1 MGAGGRDGAA
11 LRGRDSADK
20 PMSVEAFRITPPIGA
35 ARQGWDGRDAAPSRV
50 SNSTG
55 LPDYLFRNE
64 RQNQAHADGGQ
75 APFLNEAKAGF
86 VCRRMAETCLGGWR
100 FAAGDQGCLE
110 MGYVHVI
117 QFLLLAMPYSVA
129 VLVEAVVDG
138 TNGLAAAVVY
148 ASAIIILAFITR
160 ACSAWADKRA
170 DGMSVVMAGRGGFG
184 TDEDEVDFEGCA
196 HASTFTYICALPRSW
211 KRWCVHIVM
220 IGLVCFCAEA
230 CLEWDALGSLLVH
243 GDPTAEPDT
252 ARAVAYIG
260 GWIATCVTIYALAVH
275 EPTDPNIHA
284 VSCSGLSRG
293 FHLCSTLLPLL
304 LEREHTLK
312 LPHPVT
318 IALIALVATMPL
330 WWLLG
335 SLPPVDAAIGWVVE
349 QCVVHLHGC
358 SAAASP
364 VRLAV
369 AAAGA
374 WVTVAITWGA
384 AQSSTVQAL
393 AAASLLGALLSQ
405 DLLPMVR
412 IVGSGDT
419 GAVAMASADGLRV
432 AMRLVLGGV
441 PAAALLVL
449 DSVYGTDK
457 LFSSSMLQLGA
468 QILLV
473 LRILA
478 GLMTELQ
485 RPFLLSVMSNCA
497 YGKTPRVCGSLYGAL
512 MALLRVSLSVY
523 VLFALRWEQH
533 NAAGSSP
540 SLLWCIAAAR
550 ALRAAWQRPADVAVE
565 AFVAAIIID
574 RNATLDVSYPVLL
587 LLSGLAWSRIVEF
600 KDKVVFL
607 TSVLVT
613 SWSSAGQR
621 NSFKGWAHILITA
634 AYPLWIAV
642 AAAAAALSAPLLP
655 VVGSPCFLI
664 GFPRPRWHGGPTTQ
678 AWRSRTGSRSVV
690 DVTESEGTADQALY
704 KHMLPSLCEQFAAAY
719 SGGATGE
726 LRAGDQ
732 FVGRYEDCVVWVS
745 VLECGYGYH
754 VLAVQGL
761 ELRITS
767 CHNVEGLRMDDVL
780 APASVA
786 KSDVRSSSCTSWPGH
801 LLRPVCAMTVHA
813 YSNSPTVLTGII
825 DSKEN
830 LERFPAAFL
839 KALVWSFSQAGARLD
854 GDPPVLLYG
863 VGQKDKATAEVLFP
877 RSFAEHVENKKLC
890 PAVDSAQ
897 KYAGQRLG
905 ELVSTAFVLAEA
917 HRPQRPSEIYG
928 MFCSAASGKRA
939 SGCNDRGVPAAFR
952 EIIVRSYQ
960 MGFKLVYDA
969 AIYMLS
975 DLENVEEVAAVLE
988 ELENDWHIGAI
999 EDPEWNR
1006 KMLAGT
1012 PKLFTVG
1019 TDSGSVVDQGEGGGG
1034 GSETFTAR
1042 ILQARA
1048 VETLLGRLN
1057 PEAVRGLWSSMGH
1070 ELLYLTNDDD
1080 ERFSIQANP
1089 ALMRNL
1095 TMQAAPTPLG
1105 YPAFEACHVSV
1116 DSRGAVS
1123 LSSNVSPVEKLDVSA
1138 TAAETTSSTAATA
1151 TVSTAGSKNL
1161 PYNGDMQAAMRAQDR
1176 DAIRQIMA
1184 ARSDRVAS
1192 SAVASSNP
1200 ERGNDRK
1207 QSTERTFSPSRSPT
1221 IHRPTDAAETR
1232 NAVDIDDL
1240 DELDM
1245 MLGDAGAATKPSSVV
1260 PRSAG
1265 GGGGASSWMDSI
1277 LNEIDNDANRSS
1289 NPFVVPSTTPTNA
1302 NSTRSATRVVLPSP
1316 EAFQSK
1322 FGAVDG
1328 GSDDELLAQLAAS
1341 EDRLNAARASAAVGH
1356 EGAASMQRILGPR
1369 DGRPAPGGT
1378 DSGTIGDADL
1388 DELDDLLEE
1397 FL

>member
-11 LRGRDSADK
+11 LRGRDSANK
-20 PMSVEAFRITPPIGA
+20 PMSVEAFRITPPSGA
-35 ARQGWDGRDAAPSRV
+35 ARQGWGGREAAPARV
-50 SNSTG
+50 GNSDG

-64 RQNQAHADGGQ
+64 RQNQAHADGGE
-75 APFLNEAKAGF
+75 APFLNEAKATF

-117 QFLLLAMPYSVA
+117 QFMLLATPYSVA
-129 VLVEAVVDG
+129 VLVEAVVG
-138 TNGLAAAVVY
+138 GASGLVAAVVY
-148 ASAIIILAFITR
+148 ASAMIILAVITR

-184 TDEDEVDFEGCA
+184 ADEDDVDFEGCA
-196 HASTFTYICALPRSW
+196 HASTFTYICVPPRSW
-211 KRWCVHIVM
+211 KRWSVHVAT

-230 CLEWDALGSLLVH
+230 CLEWDALGSLLVA
-243 GDPTAEPDT
+243 GDPAAEPG
-252 ARAVAYIG
+252 AVRAVAYLG

-284 VSCSGLSRG
+284 ASCSGVSRG

-304 LEREHTLK
+304 LEREQALK

-318 IALIALVATMPL
+318 IGLISLAATMPL

-335 SLPPVDAAIGWVVE
+335 SLPPVDAAVGWVVE
-349 QCVVHLHGC
+349 QFVVHLHGC

-369 AAAGA
+369 AATGA

-419 GAVAMASADGLRV
+419 GSVAIASADGLRV
-432 AMRLVLGGV
+432 AARLVLGGL
-441 PAAALLVL
+441 PAVALLVL
-449 DSVYGTDK
+449 DSVYGTDMP
-457 LFSSSMLQLGA
+457 LFNASMLQLGA
-468 QILLV
+468 QILLGV
-473 LRILA
+473 RILA
-478 GLMTELQ
+478 ALMTELQ
-485 RPFLLSVMSNCA
+485 RPFLLSVMRNCA
-497 YGKTPRVCGSLYGAL
+497 YGKTPRGCGLLYGAVIG
-512 MALLRVSLSVY
+512 LLRVSLSSY

-533 NAAGSSP
+533 NATDSP
-540 SLLWCIAAAR
+540 SLMWCIAAAR
-550 ALRAAWQRPADVAVE
+550 VLRAAWQRPADVAIE
-565 AFVAAIIID
+565 AFMAAIIID
-574 RNATLDVSYPVLL
+574 LNATLDVSYPVLL

-621 NSFKGWAHILITA
+621 NSFKGWAHVLITA

-642 AAAAAALSAPLLP
+642 AATAAVLSAPLLP

-678 AWRSRTGSRSVV
+678 AWRSRMGSRSVV
-690 DVTESEGTADQALY
+690 DSTEPEGTADQALY

-786 KSDVRSSSCTSWPGH
+786 KSDARSSSCTAWPGH

-854 GDPPVLLYG
+854 GEPPVLLYG
-863 VGQKDKATAEVLFP
+863 VGQKDKAGAEALFP
-877 RSFAEHVENKKLC
+877 RSFAEHLENNKLC
-890 PAVDSAQ
+890 PAGDDTQ

-939 SGCNDRGVPAAFR
+939 SGCNDRGVPAGFR
-952 EIIVRSYQ
+952 EIVVRSYQ
-960 MGFKLVYDA
+960 MAFKLVYDA
-969 AIYMLS
+969 AIYILS

-1042 ILQARA
+1042 ILHARA

-1116 DSRGAVS
+1116 DSRGVVS
-1123 LSSNVSPVEKLDVSA
+1123 LSANVSPVEKLDVSA
-1138 TAAETTSSTAATA
+1138 TAAEPTSSTAAMA
-1151 TVSTAGSKNL
+1151 AISIAGSKNL

-1184 ARSDRVAS
+1184 ARSDRAPS
-1192 SAVASSNP
+1192 SAVASSSP
-1200 ERGNDRK
+1200 ERDNDRK
-1207 QSTERTFSPSRSPT
+1207 ESTKRASHSPT
-1221 IHRPTDAAETR
+1221 IHRPTDFTAGSGS
-1232 NAVDIDDL
+1232 AVEMDDL

-1245 MLGDAGAATKPSSVV
+1245 MLGDAEVAAKPSTVV
-1260 PRSAG
+1260 PRSVG
-1265 GGGGASSWMDSI
+1265 GGGGASSWMDSV
-1277 LNEIDNDANRSS
+1277 LNEIDQDPNGSS
-1289 NPFVVPSTTPTNA
+1289 NPFVIPQQSATPTNA

-1316 EAFQSK
+1316 EPFRSN

-1341 EDRLNAARASAAVGH
+1341 EDRLNAARASAAVGS
-1356 EGAASMQRILGPR
+1356 ESAAAMQRMLGPSGT
-1369 DGRPAPGGT
+1369 DGVA
-1378 DSGTIGDADL
+1378 DSGTIGDTDL